1 MSSQPPTPGLRYC
14 FTIRA
19 EVDSW
24 MEVGKSG
31 SGTLYFIPITGGQVR
46 GEGFEGKVLHG
57 GGDWAT
63 MRSDKDVL
71 EVEARYQIQLNNGV
85 VIDIINTG
93 LTRYAKPGT
102 LEIEYFMTRPHF
114 RVAHPDYDW
123 MTKAVFVGQA
133 DSKPDATEIHIF
145 EVVNGA

>member
-1 MSSQPPTPGLRYC
+1 MSTPPPTPNLRYC

-19 EVDSW
+19 EVDDW
-24 MEVGKSG
+24 MEVGRSG

-46 GEGFEGKVLHG
+46 GEGFDGTVLHG

-63 MRSDKDVL
+63 LRAAKDVL

-85 VIDIINTG
+85 VIDILNTG
-93 LTRYAKPGT
+93 LTRYVTPGT
-102 LEIEYFMTRPHF
+102 RDVEYFMTRPHF
-114 RVAHPDYDW
+114 RVDHPDYDW
-123 MTKAVFVGQA
+123 MTKSVFVGLA

-145 EVVNGA
+145 EVTKSA